1 MGTPSRVRDVLHM
14 ADLGRRD
21 RRNVESD
28 YEKGEICR
36 SDICAVGRGRRDG
49 CYVGGYGY
57 SDFRGPAKYQPCQDA
72 YEKGWRDLEW
82 DHPRGDAR
90 EMSCDLIPESTR
102 RALQMCPECIDE
114 GSTFVR
120 YDQSCKLSTEHA
132 EKQRKAEEKKRECD
146 HQATEKKNQC
156 LAQPALGSSLGIDN
170 DPKTRSSFFSF
181 DRLKGLQKC
190 QDQYAECLTQ
200 HADTRYAECLPH
212 HMLGLTQYAECLNQ
226 HNSSQPLNER
236 RHCARKNRRC
246 IELVRERVR
255 EQKTEDSGQERSLP
269 HPSSLGNGD
278 RLKGLQECQAQ
289 YEDCVS
295 DTHHMPAGGL
305 GQQNS
310 SVTTNEPPDTRLHC
324 AKKHRRCIDR
334 VREREEKT
342 DDRRQRTED
351 VNIRTSRTEE
361 RQPFLQPPLRIAPV
375 DGVHATSFALGALV
389 AFTLSAVAYF
399 VRRPRGTKMTDSRG
413 AYGAATV

>member
-1 MGTPSRVRDVLHM
+1 MGTPSRIRDVLHM

-72 YEKGWRDLEW
+72 YEKVWRDLEW
-82 DHPRGDAR
+82 DHPRWDDR

-120 YDQSCKLSTEHA
+120 YDQSCKLSAEHA

-146 HQATEKKNQC
+146 RQATEKKNQC
-156 LAQPALGSSLGIDN
+156 LAQPALYASLGIDN
-170 DPKTRSSFFSF
+170 DPKTRPSFFSF

-212 HMLGLTQYAECLNQ
+212 HMLGVTISIIH
-226 HNSSQPLNER
+226 HNHLMNADTAPGKIGGVSNLSE
-236 RHCARKNRRC
+236 K
-246 IELVRERVR
+246 
-255 EQKTEDSGQERSLP
+255 GY
-269 HPSSLGNGD
+269 GN
-278 RLKGLQECQAQ
+278 
-289 YEDCVS
+289 
-295 DTHHMPAGGL
+295 
-305 GQQNS
+305 
-310 SVTTNEPPDTRLHC
+310 
-324 AKKHRRCIDR
+324 
-334 VREREEKT
+334 
-342 DDRRQRTED
+342 RRQRTVD
-351 VNIRTSRTEE
+351 RNVRSPTR
-361 RQPFLQPPLRIAPV
+361 LR
-375 DGVHATSFALGALV
+375 LV
-389 AFTLSAVAYF
+389 TAI
-399 VRRPRGTKMTDSRG
+399 D
-413 AYGAATV
+413 

>member
-1 MGTPSRVRDVLHM
+1 M
-14 ADLGRRD
+14 D
-21 RRNVESD
+21 RWKDSM
-28 YEKGEICR
+28 YEKGGICR
-36 SDICAVGRGRRDG
+36 TDICARGGEDCYRRF
-49 CYVGGYGY
+49 GGV
-57 SDFRGPAKYQPCQDA
+57 PAKYEPCQDA
-72 YEKGWRDLEW
+72 YDFFVRGRLDL
-82 DHPRGDAR
+82 
-90 EMSCDLIPESTR
+90 CDSGHGFPLVKEGIQE
-102 RALQMCPECIDE
+102 CPACIDA
-114 GSTFVR
+114 GNTFVR
-120 YDQSCKLSTEHA
+120 YDRSCKLSAENA
-132 EKQRKAEEKKRECD
+132 EKKRKAEEKKRECD
-146 HQATEKKNQC
+146 RQATEKKNQC

-246 IELVRERVR
+246 IDLVRERVR

-310 SVTTNEPPDTRLHC
+310 SVTTEPLDERRHC
-324 AKKHRRCIDR
+324 AKNHRRCIDR
-334 VREREEKT
+334 VREWEQKT
-342 DDRRQRTED
+342 ENNRTRPHSQHDD
-351 VNIRTSRTEE
+351 IRSRTG
-361 RQPFLQPPLRIAPV
+361 IAPV
-375 DGVHATSFALGALV
+375 DGGVHATSFALGSAV
-389 AFTLSAVAYF
+389 TLTLIAVAYF
-399 VRRPRGTKMTDSRG
+399 VRRHRGTKMTDSRG
-413 AYGAATV
+413 AYGSATV

>member
-28 YEKGEICR
+28 YEKGGICR

-72 YEKGWRDLEW
+72 YEKVWRDLEW
-82 DHPRGDAR
+82 DHPRWDDR

-120 YDQSCKLSTEHA
+120 YDQSCKLSAEHA

-146 HQATEKKNQC
+146 RQATEKKNQC

-190 QDQYAECLTQ
+190 Q
-200 HADTRYAECLPH
+200 
-212 HMLGLTQYAECLNQ
+212 
-226 HNSSQPLNER
+226 
-236 RHCARKNRRC
+236 
-246 IELVRERVR
+246 
-255 EQKTEDSGQERSLP
+255 
-269 HPSSLGNGD
+269 
-278 RLKGLQECQAQ
+278 AQ

-310 SVTTNEPPDTRLHC
+310 SVTTNEPPDTCLHC

-342 DDRRQRTED
+342 DD
-351 VNIRTSRTEE
+351 
-361 RQPFLQPPLRIAPV
+361 
-375 DGVHATSFALGALV
+375 
-389 AFTLSAVAYF
+389 
-399 VRRPRGTKMTDSRG
+399 
-413 AYGAATV
+413 

>member
-1 MGTPSRVRDVLHM
+1 M

-28 YEKGEICR
+28 YEKGGICR

-72 YEKGWRDLEW
+72 YEKVWRDLEW
-82 DHPRGDAR
+82 DHPRWDDR

-120 YDQSCKLSTEHA
+120 YDQSCKLSAEHA

-146 HQATEKKNQC
+146 RQATEKKNQC

-246 IELVRERVR
+246 IDLVRERVR

-278 RLKGLQECQAQ
+278 RLKGLQECEAQ

-310 SVTTNEPPDTRLHC
+310 SVTTEPLDERRHC
-324 AKKHRRCIDR
+324 AKNHRRCIDR
-334 VREREEKT
+334 VREWEQKRPHSQH
-342 DDRRQRTED
+342 DD
-351 VNIRTSRTEE
+351 IRSRTG
-361 RQPFLQPPLRIAPV
+361 IAPV
-375 DGVHATSFALGALV
+375 DGGVHATSFALGSAVTLTLV
-389 AFTLSAVAYF
+389 AVAYF
-399 VRRPRGTKMTDSRG
+399 VRRHRGTKMTDSRG
-413 AYGAATV
+413 AYGSATV